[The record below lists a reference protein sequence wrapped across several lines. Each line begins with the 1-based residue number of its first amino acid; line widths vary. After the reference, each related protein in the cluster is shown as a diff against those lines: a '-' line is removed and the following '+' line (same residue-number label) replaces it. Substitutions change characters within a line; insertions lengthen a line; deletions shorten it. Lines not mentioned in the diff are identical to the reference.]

1 MVLVTRK
8 VIMELRFF
16 LFSLIEILHCFPF
29 QAMTSLIYEQRLQIV
44 HQMHHGKTI
53 ESSKN

>member
-1 MVLVTRK
+1 MVLVKRK
-8 VIMELRFF
+8 VIMELRIF
-16 LFSLIEILHCFPF
+16 LFSLIEIFHCFPF

>member
-29 QAMTSLIYEQRLQIV
+29 QAMVSLIYEQRLQIV
-44 HQMHHGKTI
+44 YQMHYGKTN
-53 ESSKN
+53 ESSKI

>member
-8 VIMELRFF
+8 VIMELRIF

-29 QAMTSLIYEQRLQIV
+29 QAMALLIYEQRLQIV
-44 HQMHHGKTI
+44 HKMHHRKTI